1 MIDFKK
7 KLATPTTERKINPIE
22 LYGTLDRKSIVGPL
36 RPTQEYVLKEWYEKR
51 RDDRDLII
59 KLHTGEGK
67 TLIGLLVLQSR
78 INEKAGPC
86 IYLCPNKYLVKQV
99 CDEAN
104 KFGIPYC
111 VEDING
117 DIPDEFESGEKIMIT
132 NVFKVFN
139 GKSKF
144 GINNSYKKV
153 NSIVLDDSHACIDAI
168 KDAFTITIE
177 RQENEDFYCEFLSL
191 FSDDL
196 KEQGEG
202 SYLDILDGCADVSL
216 PIPYWSWNEKKSE
229 VLRIISK
236 YSQMESVCFAWPLI
250 KDKIENHCCYIS
262 GSRLEIAPYKSDV
275 DVFGS
280 FSQAEHRI
288 LMSATT
294 QDDTFFIKG
303 LSFDVEAVRKPLLY
317 PDQKWS
323 GEKMIIIPSLI
334 NEECDRN
341 LVVTKFS
348 ELESSKFGM
357 LALVPNK
364 RKATQYGDL
373 GGVCADKQNIIEL
386 IDGLKKG
393 KYGHI
398 VVVNNR
404 YDGIDL
410 PDEACRIM
418 IIDSMPFADKLS
430 DKYEEKC
437 RPNSEIINKRLAQKI
452 EQGLGRG
459 VRGEKDYCAILVIG
473 NDLVRFMRSTSTR
486 KLFSNQTQ
494 KQIEIGIDLGKMAQE
509 EVKVGDQ
516 SLKPVCELIKQML
529 HRDEGWK
536 EYYSIEMDKTS
547 HEDRSDIYDQLVEE
561 ARIESL
567 YQKAEYQKAHDAMQ
581 KYIDNKDLTDEE
593 KGWYLQQ
600 QARYIYM
607 RSKEQSNLEQKA
619 AFKLNNQLL
628 KPRNGIEYTK
638 VSYINESR
646 MKRIREYYNKYESY
660 SEYKLAVDEYLS
672 DLSWGV
678 DSDRFESALNQIGE
692 LLGYSCQRPDKEI
705 RKGPDNLWCCDNGV
719 YAIFECKNEVLE
731 KRKTISKTEAGQMNN
746 HCAWFNKEYGK
757 GVQASYFMIIP
768 TRTLA
773 YEADFNEDVR
783 IIKSEELR
791 RFKENINHFLR
802 DISKYDISCISD
814 ERLEALLATYHLNP
828 NDLKDKYS
836 VDYYHLKP

>member
-7 KLATPTTERKINPIE
+7 KLATTTAERKTNPIE
-22 LYGTLDRKSIVGPL
+22 LYSTLDRKSIVGPL
-36 RPTQEYVLKEWYEKR
+36 RPTQEYVLKDWYENR

-78 INEKAGPC
+78 INEKVGPC

-111 VEDING
+111 VEDSNG

-144 GINNSYKKV
+144 GINNTYKKV

-177 RQENEDFYCEFLSL
+177 REVSEDFYCEILSL
-191 FSDDL
+191 FAEDL
-196 KEQGEG
+196 REQGEG
-202 SYLDILDGCADVSL
+202 SYLDILDERADVSL
-216 PIPYWSWNEKKSE
+216 PVPYWSWNEKKSE

-236 YSQMESVCFAWPLI
+236 YSQMESVCFVWPLI
-250 KDKIENHCCYIS
+250 KDKIENYCCHIS
-262 GSRLEIAPYKSDV
+262 GSRLEIAPYKADV

-280 FSQAEHRI
+280 FSQADHRI

-303 LSFDVEAVRKPLLY
+303 FSFDVSAVRRPLLY
-317 PDQKWS
+317 PRQKWS

-348 ELESSKFGM
+348 GLESSKFGM

-364 RKATQYGDL
+364 RKAAQYGDL
-373 GGVCADKQNIIEL
+373 GGVCADKQNITVI

-418 IIDSMPFADKLS
+418 IIDSMPFAYRLS
-430 DKYEEKC
+430 DRYEEKC
-437 RPNSEIINKRLAQKI
+437 RPNSEVINKRLAQKI

-473 NDLVRFMRSTSTR
+473 NDLVRFMRSTSTQ
-486 KLFSNQTQ
+486 KLFSNQTR
-494 KQIEIGIDLGKMAQE
+494 KQIEIGIELGKMAQE
-509 EVKVGDQ
+509 EVKEGDH
-516 SLKPVCELIKQML
+516 SLKPICELIKQML
-529 HRDEGWK
+529 NRDEGWK
-536 EYYSIEMDKTS
+536 EYYAIEMDKICNV
-547 HEDRSDIYDQLVEE
+547 EENDIYDQLVEE

-567 YQKAEYQKAHDAMQ
+567 YQKGEYQKAHDAMQ
-581 KYIDNKDLTDEE
+581 KYIDNKDISDEE

-600 QARYIYM
+600 QARYVFTL
-607 RSKEQSNLEQKA
+607 SKEQSNHEQKA

-628 KPRNGIEYTK
+628 KPRNGIEYTR

-646 MKRIREYYNKYESY
+646 MKRIKAYYSKYDSY
-660 SEYKLAVDEYLS
+660 SEYKFAVDEYLA

-678 DSDRFESALNQIGE
+678 DSERFENALHQIGE

-705 RKGPDNLWCCDNGV
+705 RKGPDNLWCCENGV
-719 YAIFECKNEVLE
+719 YILFECKNEVLQ
-731 KRKTISKTEAGQMNN
+731 KRKAISKTEAGQMNN
-746 HCAWFNKEYGK
+746 HCAWLRKEYGEN
-757 GVQASYFMIIP
+757 VQAYYFMIIP
-768 TRTLA
+768 TNKLA
-773 YEADFNEDVR
+773 YEADFTENVR
-783 IIKSEELR
+783 IIHGEGLHE
-791 RFKENINHFLR
+791 FKESIKHFLR
-802 DISKYDISCISD
+802 DISKYDISSLSD
-814 ERLEALLATYHLNP
+814 ERLKELLTTYHLDAKDL
-828 NDLKDKYS
+828 NDNYS
-836 VDYYHLKP
+836 EDYYHLKS